1 MLGRD
6 RSAKDQELIKA
17 IGVIAKGLAETNNLL
32 KQLAHD
38 NGELARLTAETNKTL
53 KQLAQDNSQFLS
65 TLTSFLAHEDT
76 RRMRK
81 EARDLEDAR
90 SKTPTKHD
98 AIY

>member
-1 MLGRD
+1 MLGREK
-6 RSAKDQELIKA
+6 SAKDQELIKA
-17 IGVIAKGLAETNNLL
+17 LQDLAKA
-32 KQLAHD
+32 
-38 NGELARLTAETNKTL
+38 TAENNKVL

-65 TLTSFLAHEDT
+65 TLTSFMAHEDV

-81 EARDLEDAR
+81 EARDEEDAL